1 MRHGVIMPHRRIL
14 ELLNDRNRVN
24 IKDSTFSSLFAVSQF
39 TKRLELYGGVTT
51 DHICCD
57 TTTMTGGCRCTLHAT
72 VAGHSQAQ
80 CCADI
85 SDYRNSFES
94 SHRDCSDI
102 AEVKYSTFSN
112 ISQGNY
118 MCISYSR
125 SVARISHRVVIYR
138 CRLGE
143 LWGVIIWVPYSSTP
157 SWLPRDC
164 NNTTVID
171 IKRYC

>member
-1 MRHGVIMPHRRIL
+1 MH
-14 ELLNDRNRVN
+14 NRVN
-24 IKDSTFSSLFAVSQF
+24 IKDSTLSSLFVVSQF

-57 TTTMTGGCRCTLHAT
+57 TTTTTGCCRCKLHAT
-72 VAGHSQAQ
+72 VAGDSQAQ

-94 SHRDCSDI
+94 SHRDCGDI

-118 MCISYSR
+118 MCFSYSR
-125 SVARISHRVVIYR
+125 SEARISNRVGIYR
-138 CRLGE
+138 CRWGG
-143 LWGVIIWVPYSSTP
+143 LWGVIIWVADSSTP
-157 SWLPRDC
+157 SRLPRDC
-164 NNTTVID
+164 SNTTAID